1 MSNIVDKIHDMIE
14 EAGSEEAWLKSMETT
29 NNNAMKEYTVYFEI
43 FGKKMKTTVRAFN
56 EEQAKAFVKN
66 KIVFHK
72 VEKVINN
79 PIEDFLKGFAK

>member
-14 EAGSEEAWLKSMETT
+14 EAGSEAAWLKSMETT

-43 FGKKMKTTVRAFN
+43 FGKKMKTTVMAFN

-72 VEKVINN
+72 VEKVKED
-79 PIEDFLKGFAK
+79 PFFDFLNRF